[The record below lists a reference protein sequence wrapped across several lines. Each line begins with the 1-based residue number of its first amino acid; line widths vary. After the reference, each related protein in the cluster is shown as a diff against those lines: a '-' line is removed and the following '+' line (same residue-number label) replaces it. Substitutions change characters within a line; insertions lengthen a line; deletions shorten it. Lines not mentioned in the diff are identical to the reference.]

1 MKQTIEQALQD
12 AVVAHKNGRLGEAER
27 LYSAILQSQP
37 EHPDANHNLGIIAVS
52 ANKVGV
58 ALPLFKTALEVNPKI
73 EQFWVSYIDALIKDN
88 QIKNAK
94 RTIIKGKKKGFNTK
108 KLEALLSQS
117 KASAGSAAPSQA
129 QLKSLLEQFQNGRFD
144 EAEKSAVS
152 LSIQFPSH
160 NFSWK
165 LLGAIFKQTGRN
177 SESLAAMQK
186 CVEIAPQDP
195 EASNNLGVMLQEL
208 SRLEEAEVSYK
219 KAIALKPDYA
229 LAYSNLGNTLKEQD
243 RLDEAEACYRK
254 AIALKPDYAQAHSDL
269 GAMLQELDRRDEAI
283 GSYKEAI
290 NINPD
295 YIPAYTNMAFAI
307 QGVQFKQFIPDL
319 PEIIFKIL
327 ERKTLVR
334 PLDIEAAAISLLNCD
349 PAIQS
354 ALRKSSVEEIALS
367 LQKNNLSLFNI
378 PLLLK
383 LMHSC
388 PITNLKFETFF
399 KNIRTALLLNISNV
413 DDDPDILKLQIA
425 IASQCFINEYLFD
438 VTDEEAKALKIL
450 EDLIEENIKKGQQVS
465 AAELA
470 VLASYKALNQYS
482 FCHLLNLPIELEVL
496 QRTQIVEPELEKQIK
511 LEIPTLQE
519 ITNNVSSKVREQ
531 YTHNPYP
538 RWVELAVP
546 STSKSISTVVND
558 IKLRIT
564 DLSASEIKKPKILI
578 GGCGTG
584 QHAIETATR
593 FKDCDVLA
601 VDLSLSSLAY
611 ARRKTEEL
619 GLTNIEYMQAD
630 ILDLG
635 SLNRQFDIVES
646 AGVLHHMEDPMAG
659 WKVLT
664 DCLKPGGLMKIGLYS
679 ELARK
684 NIVQMRHEIQ
694 ELSIDSG
701 DAAMKL
707 FRQHAVNSE
716 KNHHKDIV
724 SNPDFYCLSGLR
736 DLLFHVQEHRF
747 TITEIKESLA
757 QLDLDFCGFEFR
769 SDKKVDKFKSQNIAQ
784 NAIYDLDKWDV
795 FEKENPT
802 IFFGMYQFW
811 CQKLIQIQEDM
822 N

>member
-12 AVVAHKNGRLGEAER
+12 AVVAHKNGRLSEAER

-117 KASAGSAAPSQA
+117 KASAGSEAPSQA

-367 LQKNNLSLFNI
+367 LQKNNLSLSNI

-450 EDLIEENIKKGQQVS
+450 EDLIEENIKKGKQVS

-470 VLASYKALNQYS
+470 VLASYKALNEYS
-482 FCHLLNLPIELEVL
+482 FCQLLNFPVELKHIL
-496 QRTQIVEPELEKQIK
+496 QTQIVEPKLEKQLKSKIAV
-511 LEIPTLQE
+511 LREISG
-519 ITNNVSSKVREQ
+519 NVSSKVREQ
-531 YTHNPYP
+531 YEQNPYP
-538 RWVELAVP
+538 RWLSLAVP
-546 STSKSISTVVND
+546 HISKPISTILKNK
-558 IKLRIT
+558 KLKIT
-564 DLSASEIKKPKILI
+564 DLSVNEIKNPKILI
-578 GGCGTG
+578 AGCGTG

-593 FKDCDVLA
+593 FKDCEVLA

-684 NIVQMRHEIQ
+684 NIVQMRNEIQ
-694 ELSIDSG
+694 ELSIDPD

-707 FRQHAVNSE
+707 FRQHVVNSE

-747 TITEIKESLA
+747 TISEIKESLA
-757 QLDLDFCGFEFR
+757 QLGLDFCGFEFR
-769 SDKKVDKFKSQNIAQ
+769 SDKKVDKFKSQNLAQ

-811 CQKLIQIQEDM
+811 CQKLIQI
-822 N
+822 

>member
-1 MKQTIEQALQD
+1 MKQTIEAVLQN
-12 AVVAHKNGRLGEAER
+12 AVAAHKNGRLEEAEQLYKTI
-27 LYSAILQSQP
+27 LYSQP
-37 EHPDANHNLGIIAVS
+37 AHPDASHNLGILAVS
-52 ANKVGV
+52 AKKVDL
-58 ALPLFKTALEVNPKI
+58 ALPLFKTALEANPKI

-94 RTIIKGKKKGFNTK
+94 RTIIKAKKKGFDAK
-108 KLEALLSQS
+108 RLESLLSQS
-117 KASAGSAAPSQA
+117 KASAGSAAPSQT
-129 QLKSLLEQFQNGRFD
+129 QLKSLLEQFQKGRFD

-152 LSIQFPSH
+152 LSIQFPYH

-165 LLGAIFKQTGRN
+165 LLGAIYKQTGRT

-186 CVEIAPQDP
+186 CMEIAPQDH
-195 EASNNLGVMLQEL
+195 EASNNLGAMLQEL
-208 SRLEEAEVSYK
+208 GRLEEAEVSYK
-219 KAIALKPDYA
+219 KAIVLKPDYA
-229 LAYSNLGNTLKEQD
+229 LAYSNLGNVLKEQG
-243 RLDEAEACYRK
+243 RLDETEVCYRK
-254 AIALKPDYAQAHSDL
+254 AIALKPDYAEPHSDL
-269 GAMLQELDRRDEAI
+269 GAMLQELGRLDEAI

-295 YIPAYTNMAFAI
+295 YIPAYANMASAI
-307 QGVQFKQFIPDL
+307 QGVQFKKLIPDL

-327 ERKTLVR
+327 ERKKLVR
-334 PLDIEAAAISLLNCD
+334 PVDIEDAAISLLKFD
-349 PAIQS
+349 PIIQS
-354 ALRKSSVEEIALS
+354 ILKKDSVDNSFPSI
-367 LQKNNLSLFNI
+367 KNIILDLANL

-383 LMHSC
+383 LMQSC
-388 PITNLKFETFF
+388 PITDLEFESLF
-399 KNIRTALLLNISNV
+399 KKIRSTILLNISNIEH
-413 DDDPDILKLQIA
+413 DSDTLKFQIA

-470 VLASYKALNQYS
+470 VLASYKALNEYS
-482 FCHLLNLPIELEVL
+482 FCQLLNFPDELKHIL
-496 QRTQIVEPELEKQIK
+496 QTQIVEPKLEKQLKSKIAV
-511 LEIPTLQE
+511 LRE
-519 ITNNVSSKVREQ
+519 ITGNVSSKVREQ
-531 YTHNPYP
+531 YEENPYP
-538 RWVELAVP
+538 RWLSLAVP
-546 STSKSISTVVND
+546 YISKPISTILKNK
-558 IKLRIT
+558 KLKIT
-564 DLSASEIKKPKILI
+564 DLSVNEIKNPKILI
-578 GGCGTG
+578 AGCGTG

-593 FKDCDVLA
+593 FKDCEVLA

-635 SLNRQFDIVES
+635 SLDRQFDIVES

-664 DCLKPGGLMKIGLYS
+664 DCLKPGGFMKIGLYS

-694 ELSIDSG
+694 KLSIDSG

-707 FRQHAVNSE
+707 FRQYVVNSE
-716 KNHHKDIV
+716 EEHHKQIV

-747 TITEIKESLA
+747 TISEIKDSLA

-769 SDKKVDKFKSQNIAQ
+769 SDKKADKFKSQNLTQ
-784 NAIYDLDKWDV
+784 NAIYDLDKWNV
-795 FEKENPT
+795 FEKENTT

-811 CQKLIQIQEDM
+811 CQKLIQI
-822 N
+822 

>member
-1 MKQTIEQALQD
+1 MKQTIEAVLQN
-12 AVVAHKNGRLGEAER
+12 AVAAHKNGRLEEAEQLYKTI
-27 LYSAILQSQP
+27 LYSQP
-37 EHPDANHNLGIIAVS
+37 AHPDASHNLGILAVS
-52 ANKVGV
+52 AKKVDL
-58 ALPLFKTALEVNPKI
+58 ALPLFKTALEANPKI

-94 RTIIKGKKKGFNTK
+94 RTIIKAKKKGFDAK
-108 KLEALLSQS
+108 RLESLLSQS
-117 KASAGSAAPSQA
+117 KASAGSAAPSQT
-129 QLKSLLEQFQNGRFD
+129 QLKSLLEQFQKGRFD

-152 LSIQFPSH
+152 LSIQFPYH

-165 LLGAIFKQTGRN
+165 LLGAIYKQTGRT

-186 CVEIAPQDP
+186 CMEIAPQDH
-195 EASNNLGVMLQEL
+195 EASNNLGAMLQEL
-208 SRLEEAEVSYK
+208 GRLEEAEVSYK
-219 KAIALKPDYA
+219 KAIVLKPDYA
-229 LAYSNLGNTLKEQD
+229 LAYSNLGNVLKEQG
-243 RLDEAEACYRK
+243 RLDETEVCYRK
-254 AIALKPDYAQAHSDL
+254 AIALKPDYAQPHSDL
-269 GAMLQELDRRDEAI
+269 GAMLQELGRLDEAI

-295 YIPAYTNMAFAI
+295 YIPAYANMASAI
-307 QGVQFKQFIPDL
+307 QGVQFKKLIPDL

-334 PLDIEAAAISLLNCD
+334 PVDIEDAAISLLKFD
-349 PAIQS
+349 PIIQS
-354 ALRKSSVEEIALS
+354 ALKKDSVDNSFPSI
-367 LQKNNLSLFNI
+367 KNIILDLANL

-383 LMHSC
+383 LMQSC
-388 PITNLKFETFF
+388 PITDLEFETLF
-399 KNIRTALLLNISNV
+399 KKIRSTILLNISNIEH
-413 DDDPDILKLQIA
+413 DSDTLKFQIA

-470 VLASYKALNQYS
+470 VLASYKALNEYS
-482 FCHLLNLPIELEVL
+482 FCQLLNFPDELKHIL
-496 QRTQIVEPELEKQIK
+496 QTQIVEPKMEKQLKSKIAV
-511 LEIPTLQE
+511 LRE
-519 ITNNVSSKVREQ
+519 ITGNVSSKVREQ
-531 YTHNPYP
+531 YEENPYP
-538 RWVELAVP
+538 RWLSLAVP
-546 STSKSISTVVND
+546 HISKPISTILKNK
-558 IKLRIT
+558 KLKIT
-564 DLSASEIKKPKILI
+564 DLSVNEIKNPKILI
-578 GGCGTG
+578 AGCGTG

-593 FKDCDVLA
+593 FKDCEVLA

-635 SLNRQFDIVES
+635 SLDRQFDIVES

-664 DCLKPGGLMKIGLYS
+664 DCLKPGGFMKIGLYS

-694 ELSIDSG
+694 KLSIDSG

-707 FRQHAVNSE
+707 FRQYVVNSE
-716 KNHHKDIV
+716 EEHHKQIV
-724 SNPDFYCLSGLR
+724 LNPDFYCLSGLR

-747 TITEIKESLA
+747 TISEIKDSLA

-769 SDKKVDKFKSQNIAQ
+769 SDKKADKFKSQNLTQ
-784 NAIYDLDKWDV
+784 NAIYDLDKWNV
-795 FEKENPT
+795 FEKENTT

-811 CQKLIQIQEDM
+811 CQKLIQI
-822 N
+822 